1 MKLITGRRNRV
12 GGRSS
17 IENAGN
23 LHDIPRCKSTGRRGS
38 DIEKGEIR
46 ALMGENGA

>member
-23 LHDIPRCKSTGRRGS
+23 LHDIPSVKALEGVDLTLKKVKSER
-38 DIEKGEIR
+38 
-46 ALMGENGA
+46 